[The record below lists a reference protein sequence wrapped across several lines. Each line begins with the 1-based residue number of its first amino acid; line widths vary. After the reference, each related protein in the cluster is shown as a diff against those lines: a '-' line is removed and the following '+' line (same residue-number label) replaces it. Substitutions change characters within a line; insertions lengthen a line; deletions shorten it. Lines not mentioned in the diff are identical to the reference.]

1 MILWVCKNLNWNV
14 NTNEKFYSAKFDKKL
29 KNKFEIIFRF
39 CVVNLNKF
47 AFFYFRDSYI
57 LMNSLKIKKYLRNK
71 VQTNIA
77 EIFGYSIFAEFTH
90 DKSKNK
96 HLF

>member
-1 MILWVCKNLNWNV
+1 
-14 NTNEKFYSAKFDKKL
+14 
-29 KNKFEIIFRF
+29 
-39 CVVNLNKF
+39 
-47 AFFYFRDSYI
+47 
-57 LMNSLKIKKYLRNK
+57 MNSLKIKKYLRNK